1 MAGGSVAFLRPAESR
16 PEHAVA
22 HEPESRRLGESIR
35 RVLHLASF
43 HEWTGA
49 PAVAFAEVEA
59 LRRAGVDAR
68 FAYVG
73 GGLLEK
79 RVGRHPFTYGFIDHK
94 QNPWTIFR
102 SGTAIRRFV
111 RQEAIDL
118 IHAHLTFDHW
128 LARFAAHGATPVVRT
143 FHARRTLRDDI
154 ATRDLL
160 RATSGIAV
168 VNETFLQAPLLSG
181 RKVAFTPPP
190 VDREQFNLEGPDARA
205 SLGIGRDTPVFGVIG
220 KIAPGRGFEKAL
232 HAFATIRARIPSSK
246 LLVMGEGSHQSHLE
260 WLTGELGLQDSVI
273 WAGYHE
279 DDLPDYYRAMDLML
293 FTAPGSEEG
302 HRAVSE
308 AMACGVPVVSRP
320 IDGVSTIL
328 GDLASEL
335 IAPDGDPKSQ
345 GALAA
350 ELHRSGRAAS
360 LREACSAATVDLA
373 FAPAAG
379 RLMKLYQE
387 AVSP

>member
-1 MAGGSVAFLRPAESR
+1 MESR
-16 PEHAVA
+16 PEKPAA
-22 HEPESRRLGESIR
+22 EEPESRRRGEFIK

-59 LRRAGVDAR
+59 LRRSGVDAR

-102 SGTAIRRFV
+102 SGTAIRRFI
-111 RQEAIDL
+111 RQESIDL

-128 LARFAAHGATPVVRT
+128 LARFAAHGGVPIVRT
-143 FHARRTLRDDI
+143 FHASRSLRDDI

-168 VNETFLQAPLLSG
+168 VNETFLNAPLLRG
-181 RKVAFTPPP
+181 RKVSFTPPP
-190 VDREQFNLEGPDARA
+190 VDRDQFNITGPDARA
-205 SLGIGRDTPVFGVIG
+205 SLGLGGDIPLFGVIG
-220 KIAPGRGFEKAL
+220 KIAPDRGFQEAL
-232 HAFATIRARIPSSK
+232 HAFATIREGIPSAR
-246 LLVMGEGSHQSHLE
+246 LLVLGEGPHRENLE
-260 WLTGELGLQDSVI
+260 KLSGQLGVQESVV

-279 DDLPDYYRAMDLML
+279 VDLQNYYRAMDVML

-308 AMACGVPVVSRP
+308 AMSCGVPVVSRP
-320 IDGVSTIL
+320 IDGISTIL
-328 GDLASEL
+328 GDLAAL
-335 IAPDGDPKSQ
+335 LLAPDGDPSAQ
-345 GALAA
+345 GAIAA
-350 ELHRSGRAAS
+350 GLYLDGRSKS
-360 LREACSAATVDLA
+360 LRESCSAATEGFA
-373 FAPAAG
+373 FRPAAE
-379 RLMKLYQE
+379 RLMKLYRE
-387 AVSP
+387 AVSS